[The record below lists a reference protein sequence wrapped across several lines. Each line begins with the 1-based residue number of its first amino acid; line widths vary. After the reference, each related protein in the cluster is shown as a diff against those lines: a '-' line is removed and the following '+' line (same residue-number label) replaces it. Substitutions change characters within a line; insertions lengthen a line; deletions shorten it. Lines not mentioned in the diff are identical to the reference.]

1 MRGGVCLSWLSW
13 FSLFLPHLKMLT
25 TTGHPH
31 FRGTLRCNS
40 SCPLLLPQA
49 QLERYSVTLSK
60 PGPSISRLHRPPA
73 VDPVHAVRDA
83 SSLSPTS
90 KEFLL
95 ESSFKQPCLHPLISV
110 LSPSR
115 GLKYKNQP
123 LPHWGREVKAGC
135 QTTQTFQEQHW
146 TNLLGVVIGD
156 TLCFLGKHTVAKLKP
171 WISIIFFLIH
181 NCNGNIYKISLH
193 KNVLIN
199 FFSLQIKICFHKHI
213 VTCWFNININLFSF
227 PFPPSSPWLFA
238 FILSIHATF
247 EQI

>member
-1 MRGGVCLSWLSW
+1 MILLVSSTPEDADNHWSPSLQGYVEMQFQLPSPLTSGSTWEI
-13 FSLFLPHLKMLT
+13 FSNT
-25 TTGHPH
+25 
-31 FRGTLRCNS
+31 
-40 SCPLLLPQA
+40 
-49 QLERYSVTLSK
+49 VK

-83 SSLSPTS
+83 SSLFPTS

-115 GLKYKNQP
+115 GLKYKNQL

-199 FFSLQIKICFHKHI
+199 FFLYKSKS
-213 VTCWFNININLFSF
+213 VSTNI
-227 PFPPSSPWLFA
+227 
-238 FILSIHATF
+238 
-247 EQI
+247 